1 MSTGGS
7 AVNKRTWARFSL
19 SLAGVQDKLQ
29 ANKYGFSQEQ
39 YCKEKAV
46 YRAALEWRGK
56 WR

>member
-46 YRAALEWRGK
+46 YRTALEWRGK